1 MINNSGTTITI
12 KPTIITSPA
21 YKHSHIHVAKATR
34 LTVEYFT
41 VVNDNP
47 SLSTQA
53 LPLQN
58 LQQKQLKEKSK

>member
-21 YKHSHIHVAKATR
+21 YKHSHIHVTKTTR

-41 VVNDNP
+41 VVNDKLNP
-47 SLSTQA
+47 PPS
-53 LPLQN
+53 
-58 LQQKQLKEKSK
+58 

>member
-34 LTVEYFT
+34 LKGKNFS
-41 VVNDNP
+41 VVKDNSSP
-47 SLSTQA
+47 PPPLSL
-53 LPLQN
+53 
-58 LQQKQLKEKSK
+58 KSHEQ